1 MASIKMIDEKEA
13 TGKVN
18 NIYDQLKESLG
29 IDSDP
34 NMYNGNRPR
43 TYRSLLSENS
53 VVTIPSYFLKYND
66 QDSIFHFPNLRYN
79 LT

>member
-1 MASIKMIDEKEA
+1 MAAIRMIDEKEA

-53 VVTIPSYFLKYND
+53 VVTIPSYFLKCND
-66 QDSIFHFPNLRYN
+66 QDSIFHFSNLRYN

>member
-1 MASIKMIDEKEA
+1 MAAIRMIDEKEA

-29 IDSDP
+29 INSDP
-34 NMYNGNRPR
+34 NMYNENRPR
-43 TYRSLLSENS
+43 TCRSLLSENS
-53 VVTIPSYFLKYND
+53 VVTIPSYFLKCND
-66 QDSIFHFPNLRYN
+66 QDSIFHFSNLRYN